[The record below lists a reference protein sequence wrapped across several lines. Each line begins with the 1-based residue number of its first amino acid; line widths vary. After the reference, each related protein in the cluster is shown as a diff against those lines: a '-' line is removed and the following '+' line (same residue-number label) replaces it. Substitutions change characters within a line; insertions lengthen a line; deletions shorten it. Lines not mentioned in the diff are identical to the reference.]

1 MYSNNM
7 FRLFRKKTTNLQAPL
22 GRWGAVIRNTKEDNS
37 LLRENSIDFN
47 SNWANHDHCG
57 AESCQIVNND
67 KEESENDPIENS
79 ETTNNAKNNYNVYN
93 DKELMNH
100 LPYIIW

>member
-1 MYSNNM
+1 M
-7 FRLFRKKTTNLQAPL
+7 FRLFRKKATNLQAPL
-22 GRWGAVIRNTKEDNS
+22 GRWGAVVRNTKYDNS
-37 LLRENSIDFN
+37 LERENSIDFN

-57 AESCQIVNND
+57 AESCQILND
-67 KEESENDPIENS
+67 DKKATETNTPKNSKINEN
-79 ETTNNAKNNYNVYN
+79 TKNNYDIYN

>member
-1 MYSNNM
+1 M
-7 FRLFRKKTTNLQAPL
+7 FRLFRNKATNLQAPL
-22 GRWGAVIRNTKEDNS
+22 GRWGAVVRNTKDDKS
-37 LLRENSIDFN
+37 LARENSIDFN

-57 AESCQIVNND
+57 AEACQILND
-67 KEESENDPIENS
+67 DKKATETITPKNSKINEN
-79 ETTNNAKNNYNVYN
+79 TKNNYDIYN

>member
-1 MYSNNM
+1 M
-7 FRLFRKKTTNLQAPL
+7 FRLFRKKATNLQAPL

-37 LLRENSIDFN
+37 LARENSIDFN

-57 AESCQIVNND
+57 AESCQIVNN
-67 KEESENDPIENS
+67 ENDTQEPEPKSTENS
-79 ETTNNAKNNYNVYN
+79 ETTDNTRNNYDVYN
-93 DKELMNH
+93 DKELMNY

>member
-1 MYSNNM
+1 M
-7 FRLFRKKTTNLQAPL
+7 FRLFRKKSTNLQAPL

-37 LLRENSIDFN
+37 LARENSIDFN

-67 KEESENDPIENS
+67 KEEAETDPIENP
-79 ETTNNAKNNYNVYN
+79 ETTNNARNNYNIYN

>member
-1 MYSNNM
+1 M
-7 FRLFRKKTTNLQAPL
+7 FRLFRKKATNLQAPL

-37 LLRENSIDFN
+37 LVRENSIDFN

-57 AESCQIVNND
+57 AELCQIINDDND
-67 KEESENDPIENS
+67 KQEP
-79 ETTNNAKNNYNVYN
+79 ETTTKNSGTSNNTRNNYDIYN
-93 DKELMNH
+93 DKELMNY

>member
-1 MYSNNM
+1 M
-7 FRLFRKKTTNLQAPL
+7 FRLFRKKSTNLQAPL

-37 LLRENSIDFN
+37 LVRENSIDFN

-67 KEESENDPIENS
+67 KEEK
-79 ETTNNAKNNYNVYN
+79 ETKKSDTSNMHDIYN
-93 DKELMNH
+93 DKELMNY

>member
-1 MYSNNM
+1 M
-7 FRLFRKKTTNLQAPL
+7 FRLFRKKSTNLQAPL

-57 AESCQIVNND
+57 AESCQIVNNN
-67 KEESENDPIENS
+67 KEEKETKTTESS
-79 ETTNNAKNNYNVYN
+79 ETTNNAKNNYDVSN
-93 DKELMNH
+93 DKELMNN